1 MHRYL
6 GQPRPRVCCPPGC
19 ALANPGAPPLCL
31 WHVHPFAP
39 SGQGVPEG
47 ARAVDRRPFPRPVR
61 GARGPQGGRGP
72 GPARARCSI
81 AIGACITPGLHS
93 NTAGSAPD
101 YPRGPLHRPVRPLA
115 PAAHL
120 GSQNP
125 GGRARQCIAMQPA
138 RPGYPAVSGAGR
150 PAGPKAPR
158 SKPGAWGCVTLCTGT
173 HGLAPGKAVAAAAP
187 GSAAGVNPRP

>member
-1 MHRYL
+1 VHL

-31 WHVHPFAP
+31 WHVHPLAP

-138 RPGYPAVSGAGR
+138 RPGYPAVSGGGR

-158 SKPGAWGCVTLCTGT
+158 SKPGAWGCVTLCTG
-173 HGLAPGKAVAAAAP
+173 LAPGKAAP

>member
-1 MHRYL
+1 MDHL
-6 GQPRPRVCCPPGC
+6 GLRQPRVCCPPGC

-31 WHVHPFAP
+31 WHVHPLAP

-101 YPRGPLHRPVRPLA
+101 YPRE
-115 PAAHL
+115 AAHL
-120 GSQNP
+120 RRIWDRRIP
-125 GGRARQCIAMQPA
+125 
-138 RPGYPAVSGAGR
+138 GAGR
-150 PAGPKAPR
+150 ANASPCSRPGLDIRLSQEGGGQQAPR
-158 SKPGAWGCVTLCTGT
+158 PQEASQARGVVLLCA
-173 HGLAPGKAVAAAAP
+173 LAPMASRQAKQLQQQHQAAQQ
-187 GSAAGVNPRP
+187 V